1 MRNDMKDL
9 TQNIRK
15 VAFGLLSLLVIL
27 FIYLSYIQVVQSEF
41 LLTHPLNR
49 RTIEAAHT
57 TQYGMILDRNDEKLA
72 YSKKEGDIFKRK
84 YPYAAIAAQ
93 VVGYDSVTYGRS
105 GMESAFNGD
114 LTGNSTSVAHLGAI
128 SHVLGKKAGNNVT
141 LTLDINV
148 QETAYKALGNHKG
161 AIVAINPKTGAIL
174 AMVSKPSF
182 DPNMIDQQWKNIST
196 DENSPLLNRVTQG
209 LYPPGSTIKVMI
221 AEAALKEKIT
231 DLKRTI
237 FCEASLK
244 IPPDYILQESHLE
257 AYGNINLEK
266 ALAVSSNVFFG
277 TLSLELGRNRMA
289 NTFERF
295 GFNKYPVGQDLQEVA
310 SHLPK
315 FSSLGDGDLA
325 QTGIGQGSLLVT
337 PLRMAM
343 LTSSFANKGKIM
355 KPYLVHKITDSDGNL
370 MKTFTP
376 EEWLIPTSSQLAD
389 EISKMMV
396 GVVQNGTGS
405 SASLPGVLVAGKTG
419 TAENP
424 QGDSHA
430 WFIGFAPADNPQVA
444 IAVIVENA
452 GFGGSIAAPIAR
464 QVFRAALQ

>member
-1 MRNDMKDL
+1 MRNDMNDL
-9 TQNIRK
+9 VQNIRK

-27 FIYLSYIQVVQSEF
+27 FIYLSYIQVGQSEF

-49 RTIEAAHT
+49 RTIEAART
-57 TQYGMILDRNDEKLA
+57 TQYGMILDKNGEKLA
-72 YSKKEGDIFKRK
+72 YSKKEGDIFKRE

-93 VVGYDSVTYGRS
+93 VVGYDSVKYGRS
-105 GMESAFNGD
+105 GIESTFYGN
-114 LTGNSTSVAHLGAI
+114 LTGNNASVAHLGAI
-128 SHVLGKKAGNNVT
+128 SHAFTNKAGNNVK
-141 LTLDINV
+141 LTLDVNV
-148 QETAYKALGNHKG
+148 QETAYKALGNYRG
-161 AIVAINPKTGAIL
+161 AVVVMNPKTGAIL

-182 DPNMIDQQWKNIST
+182 DPNGIDQQWKSIST
-196 DENSPLLNRVTQG
+196 NENSPLLNRVTQG

-237 FCEASLK
+237 NCEAFLK

-257 AYGNINLEK
+257 AYGNINLER

-277 TLSLELGRNRMA
+277 KISLELGRNKMA
-289 NTFERF
+289 NTFERY
-295 GFNKYPVGQDLQEVA
+295 GFKQPVGQELQEVA
-310 SHLPK
+310 SRLPE

-343 LTSSFANKGKIM
+343 LTSGFANKGRIM
-355 KPYLVHKITDSDGNL
+355 KPYLVDKITAPDGSP
-370 MKTFTP
+370 MKTFAP
-376 EEWLIPTSSQLAD
+376 EEWLTPTSPQLAD
-389 EISKMMV
+389 EINKMMV
-396 GVVQNGTGS
+396 GVVRDGTGS

-419 TAENP
+419 TAENS